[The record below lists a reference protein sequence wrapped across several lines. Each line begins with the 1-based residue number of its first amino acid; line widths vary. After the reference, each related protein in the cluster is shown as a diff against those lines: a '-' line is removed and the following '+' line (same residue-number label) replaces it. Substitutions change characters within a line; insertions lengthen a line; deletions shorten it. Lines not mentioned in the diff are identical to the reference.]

1 MRGESIRGMELPDL
15 HSVLLDKEGYSQCY
29 ALILVMRQGKT
40 NQFGR
45 LEVAACLRNRKVS
58 ICPFGALGFYLFWRW
73 HMQGE
78 DFPSFARSSDWYN
91 IKLLKSGTN
100 LCKEVDYRV
109 HKESIESAFA
119 AIGLKSKAKTH
130 VGRGSSARMAELG
143 GASEAQIRRL
153 GRWNHQTMENCYLT
167 SLPREA
173 MRTLAGFSPSQGQF
187 FLSRMAVTPPSQLT
201 SKLFPQVE
209 YWLSKL
215 EVGDCE
221 QSIAAGGFL
230 HLLKLLRIVILQD
243 SVFLRIRHPT
253 HPVWKHC
260 VFSDPSY
267 ISFAEQLSVAV
278 ANQVDPAELQLQRAM
293 PIMTDRI
300 SSLHED
306 LTNKF
311 NGVEL
316 RLSQQTEELRGLKS
330 RLEDIM
336 NGNAEMR
343 LCARFDMNWPSSRQ
357 TSTLEQR
364 VDVNTNAGSSRI
376 ETIDLPR
383 TYRLSRG
390 IITVTDLWREWT
402 EGLGGGPSV
411 KELERKWG
419 TAWCEGNERRFFNR
433 RKIVLEAIENR
444 ASQLLGG
451 ITEENLKLA
460 AQWFEEKRQSQ
471 KKSLDWV
478 QATLVARHPGIVLF
492 ISAVVTI
499 ILCLGLSRLEV
510 ETRPEKI
517 IDKSFGFYSAVEE
530 AQRAINAAHV
540 EVVSVKN
547 GIGLV
552 KLMGR
557 YSGGLHRF
565 MGRHKQV
572 LPDGQEVGSYLFRR
586 TLPASH
592 LLLDDVR
599 WMVGGWQD
607 RIVICTGRVSVAFGL
622 NALYGRL
629 KFEGLSE
636 VADPWNPSNIENFIR
651 YTRDR
656 AYPVIAWEL
665 ETEPS
670 SPGSDW
676 EDSDLDKLDSSFESQ
691 EREEKASFIS
701 TLYDALFRDGT
712 KTEAALEHALE
723 AHVKQQYRCYLPRF
737 F

>member
-1 MRGESIRGMELPDL
+1 MADLAQVHVDIELSIRRTYQRAQEIRPENTNRAYVKKQREFIEWCNKKEGFEDGCIVTPGKLHLFLVEEVIGRERRNKKRDNEQRKVIGKATIQGYTAAVVDLWSQQKQQKVNAHPNPRTDAVQLLLRNVQSEQEETRKRNFDDRGIGTLLDGYTTVSELNGIVDYFWQKGRDHEVHLRNLVAFLLSHYALMRGESIRGMELPDL

-45 LEVAACLRNRKVS
+45 LEVAACLRNSEVS

-130 VGRGSSARMAELG
+130 VGRGSGARMAELG

-253 HPVWKHC
+253 HPVWKHG

-471 KKSLDWV
+471 KKSLDW
-478 QATLVARHPGIVLF
+478 IVLAPLTRCR
-492 ISAVVTI
+492 SYGRVPQPHA
-499 ILCLGLSRLEV
+499 ILY
-510 ETRPEKI
+510 
-517 IDKSFGFYSAVEE
+517 YS
-530 AQRAINAAHV
+530 QRTTP
-540 EVVSVKN
+540 
-547 GIGLV
+547 
-552 KLMGR
+552 
-557 YSGGLHRF
+557 GGL
-565 MGRHKQV
+565 
-572 LPDGQEVGSYLFRR
+572 LITE
-586 TLPASH
+586 A
-592 LLLDDVR
+592 
-599 WMVGGWQD
+599 
-607 RIVICTGRVSVAFGL
+607 TGVS
-622 NALYGRL
+622 
-629 KFEGLSE
+629 
-636 VADPWNPSNIENFIR
+636 
-651 YTRDR
+651 
-656 AYPVIAWEL
+656 
-665 ETEPS
+665 PS
-670 SPGSDW
+670 S
-676 EDSDLDKLDSSFESQ
+676 
-691 EREEKASFIS
+691 
-701 TLYDALFRDGT
+701 DG
-712 KTEAALEHALE
+712 
-723 AHVKQQYRCYLPRF
+723 
-737 F
+737 